1 MQKYC
6 AEDCK
11 RKNYEQFVQKNCAKN
26 YVNVM
31 EKIGETFKN
40 CSMII
45 HRIGQFMI
53 FSRNFEKKTLYLQG
67 ENRNLDLFYKK
78 RRHHVTSRHGDV
90 VTFWSVTFDTV
101 TKMECLGKMKNFVT
115 NL

>member
-11 RKNYEQFVQKNCAKN
+11 RKNYEQFVQKYCAKN

-31 EKIGETFKN
+31 ENIGETFKN

-45 HRIGQFMI
+45 HRIGQFMD
-53 FSRNFEKKTLYLQG
+53 FSGISKKKPYICKG
-67 ENRNLDLFYKK
+67 K
-78 RRHHVTSRHGDV
+78 
-90 VTFWSVTFDTV
+90 TV
-101 TKMECLGKMKNFVT
+101 T
-115 NL
+115 